1 MDDAVTRERSL
12 CQGEDFGRAIVM
24 VKADRSGG
32 VDLYGGFLVTAL
44 CTIGNVE

>member
-1 MDDAVTRERSL
+1 MDDGVTRERSL
-12 CQGEDFGRAIVM
+12 CQWGDFGRAIVM
-24 VKADRSGG
+24 VRTDRSGS